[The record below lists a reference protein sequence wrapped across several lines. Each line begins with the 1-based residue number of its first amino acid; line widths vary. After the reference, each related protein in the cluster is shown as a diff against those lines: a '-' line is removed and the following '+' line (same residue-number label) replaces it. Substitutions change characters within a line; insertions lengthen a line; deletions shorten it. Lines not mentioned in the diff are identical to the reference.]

1 MQHHQLEKQ
10 LQGKE
15 KKLITICIISVQIR
29 YKANSFPDLKCL
41 TTFAD
46 CWLQNIDF
54 FNLGCILKY
63 YRFHSWELTWN
74 RLTWILFM
82 LIRTLLRPK
91 CSPQVCKCL
100 TLEFEITVPLKIH
113 FRKPKK
119 QLLHCLSLWALICLA
134 VTFYWVPCFEFVLVS
149 WYMRTEPFGHSIGN
163 PWGIFEGNILISKH
177 NYMYIHCAVICW
189 NIKNVN

>member
-1 MQHHQLEKQ
+1 MQHDQLEKQ

-15 KKLITICIISVQIR
+15 KIHDNLYSVQMGH
-29 YKANSFPDLKCL
+29 KANSNSDLKCC

-54 FNLGCILKY
+54 I
-63 YRFHSWELTWN
+63 E
-74 RLTWILFM
+74 
-82 LIRTLLRPK
+82 LRPK
-91 CSPQVCKCL
+91 YSPQVCKYH
-100 TLEFEITVPLKIH
+100 TLEYEITVLLKNH

-134 VTFYWVPCFEFVLVS
+134 VTFYWVSCFEFVLVS

-163 PWGIFEGNILISKH
+163 PWGIFEGNISISKH